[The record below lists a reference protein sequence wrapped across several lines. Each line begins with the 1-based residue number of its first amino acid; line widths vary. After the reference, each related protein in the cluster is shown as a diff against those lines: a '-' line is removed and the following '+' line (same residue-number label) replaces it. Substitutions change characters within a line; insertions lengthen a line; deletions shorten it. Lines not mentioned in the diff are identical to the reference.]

1 MALTV
6 IIIIIIIP
14 AILGYLGI
22 MKWLR
27 RKKYP
32 PVAGTMFNQL
42 LNFKKLH
49 HYMTHLAAKYK
60 TYRLLTPF
68 RNEIYTSDPSNIE
81 YFLKTNFSNY
91 GKVCQLSPS
100 SQFHL
105 HLLFVLFTCSPS
117 IKEDLGNINSTRK
130 LIRIP
135 TKKN

>member
-1 MALTV
+1 METQNSKLMYMALTV

-49 HYMTHLAAKYK
+49 HYS
-60 TYRLLTPF
+60 
-68 RNEIYTSDPSNIE
+68 RNT
-81 YFLKTNFSNY
+81 LKNTLKRN
-91 GKVCQLSPS
+91 
-100 SQFHL
+100 
-105 HLLFVLFTCSPS
+105 
-117 IKEDLGNINSTRK
+117 RK
-130 LIRIP
+130 R
-135 TKKN
+135 